1 MGLNMF
7 NNFFKDKTVLVT
19 GHTGFKGS
27 WLSIWLNELGANVIG
42 YALDPYTDRDNFV
55 LTGLSHKLEDIRAD
69 IRDFKTLDSIFEKY
83 QPKIVF
89 HLAAQPLVRESYS
102 NPRET
107 YETNVMGT
115 INVLEAARNSK
126 SVEVLINVTSD
137 KCYENNEWIW
147 PYRENDRLGGKD
159 PYSSSK
165 ACSEL
170 VTQAYR
176 DSFFSGKDKVAVAT
190 VRAGNVI
197 GGGDWAKDRLVPDCI
212 RALEEKRSI
221 NIRNPQSVRPWQHVL
236 EPLSGYLLLAYKM
249 NKKPNF
255 FSQSWNFGPNPTT
268 LITVNDLANKLIDY
282 YGEGNLI
289 LKQTKTNLTEAH
301 LLMLDISKSNFNL
314 GWQPSL
320 SINEAIKLT
329 VEWYK
334 KYSKNTDIYKLCKKQ
349 IKFYQNIQSNNY
361 E

>member
-212 RALEEKRSI
+212 RALENQKIIRVRSPKSI
-221 NIRNPQSVRPWQHVL
+221 RPWQFVL
-236 EPLSGYLLLAYKM
+236 EPLFGYLELAHKLSLDP
-249 NKKPNF
+249 KK
-255 FSQSWNFGPNPTT
+255 FSGAWNFGPNNESIVTVKELVEQ
-268 LITVNDLANKLIDY
+268 LISKWGSGDWANLSKINKNH
-282 YGEGNLI
+282 EARM
-289 LKQTKTNLTEAH
+289 LT
-301 LLMLDISKSNFNL
+301 LDINKALYYLDWKPLLTLDKTLDFTIAWYQSDESNYDFNVR
-314 GWQPSL
+314 Q
-320 SINEAIKLT
+320 INQYLE
-329 VEWYK
+329 
-334 KYSKNTDIYKLCKKQ
+334 NR
-349 IKFYQNIQSNNY
+349 
-361 E
+361 